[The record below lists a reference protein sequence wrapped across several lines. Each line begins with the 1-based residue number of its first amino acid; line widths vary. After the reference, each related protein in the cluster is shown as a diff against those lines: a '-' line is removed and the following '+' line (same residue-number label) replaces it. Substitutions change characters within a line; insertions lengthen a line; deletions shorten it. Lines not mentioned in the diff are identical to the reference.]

1 MDLVEVK
8 EHKIEVVVNLNLV
21 GTFPKVNGETKD
33 QLTPNQ
39 DKSQNS
45 CGSYGHLQAEY
56 QHRFEPY
63 YEVQDFEPKD
73 EQVQR
78 EEVEPEE
85 VYTAFNRFEVFAAAP
100 GTIDPNEV
108 FACVVLDTGCVKT
121 VCGEGWFNDFVS
133 TLSKTTKDQ
142 IKVCP
147 SDRNFK
153 FGRKIEIALSWVL
166 QSAMF
171 NWREKHCLRGWCCSL

>member
-100 GTIDPNEV
+100 GTI
-108 FACVVLDTGCVKT
+108 VKLFHFHIVNT
-121 VCGEGWFNDFVS
+121 FLFS
-133 TLSKTTKDQ
+133 FSKFLNTKN
-142 IKVCP
+142 IK
-147 SDRNFK
+147 
-153 FGRKIEIALSWVL
+153 
-166 QSAMF
+166 
-171 NWREKHCLRGWCCSL
+171 